1 MNDSEPKTQK
11 ITEIFL
17 HFLKVQKDQEG
28 WSSLAHEKLGKV
40 TQLNNLRKSIQQLV
54 QGKNSE
60 EIARRCEYLVS
71 QLFSEKFLRSSAKS
85 DFLESINAVLFD
97 RPYPIS
103 QVIPA
108 LLYPVAETPPDIADI
123 IDVSHQ
129 DVSHQDVTYD
139 KNPERSKAMILL
151 DADQLTIDRDTEIQ
165 LEKRTNS
172 QILYRIAFANWK
184 SKNNDRALHERHY
197 LLIHLPAGRD
207 KADGGMI
214 MFGSSIREHYPD
226 VNCIFICSND
236 QIFISLA
243 TGVIQL
249 GLQAYRLNQTGQE
262 IHVKSLN
269 GIESWMIR
277 PSIPIATLLGRLR
290 DLIEKE
296 GRGGWILIPAIE
308 ESYQK
313 HYGQSFASDLNNR
326 PPYHSLV
333 EFLKHYPKHF
343 VVHVV
348 DPDGAEIYVNCFRS
362 PLLLQSQ
369 DSQESQTPIPGLT
382 PTSKQLSQLP
392 RPPEIP
398 EISET
403 SNPSSQKIQ
412 DFEAFEAKVIQAL
425 RSLLSD
431 PSKKRL
437 ENDYFSLADLS
448 TTFQTLH
455 QAPINQLC
463 LQATDK
469 RIGVVLSS
477 QLLKTLKT
485 QKKGNTWW
493 IGLK

>member
-54 QGKNSE
+54 QGKDSE
-60 EIARRCEYLVS
+60 EIAKRCEYLIS

-85 DFLESINAVLFD
+85 DFLESVNAVLYD

-108 LLYPVAETPPDIADI
+108 LLYPVVETPPDPDI
-123 IDVSHQ
+123 IDVN
-129 DVSHQDVTYD
+129 HQDVTYD
-139 KNPERSKAMILL
+139 KNLERSKAMILL

-277 PSIPIATLLGRLR
+277 PSIPIATLLGRVR

-296 GRGGWILIPAIE
+296 GRGGWILIQAIE

-326 PPYHSLV
+326 PPYHSLI
-333 EFLKHYPKHF
+333 EFLKYYPKHF

-369 DSQESQTPIPGLT
+369 DSQESQPPIPGST
-382 PTSKQLSQLP
+382 PTSKQTSQP
-392 RPPEIP
+392 SEIL
-398 EISET
+398 ET
-403 SNPSSQKIQ
+403 SDPNSQKIQ
-412 DFEAFEAKVIQAL
+412 DFEAKVIQSL
-425 RSLLSD
+425 RSLFSD
-431 PSKKRL
+431 ASKKRL
-437 ENDYFSLADLS
+437 DKDYFSLADLS
-448 TTFQTLH
+448 STFQTLH
-455 QAPINQLC
+455 QFPINQLC
-463 LQATDK
+463 LQATNK

-485 QKKGNTWW
+485 QKQGNTWW

>member
-54 QGKNSE
+54 QGKDSE
-60 EIARRCEYLVS
+60 EIAKRCEYLIS

-85 DFLESINAVLFD
+85 DFLESINAVLYD

-108 LLYPVAETPPDIADI
+108 LLYPVVETPPDPDI
-123 IDVSHQ
+123 I

-139 KNPERSKAMILL
+139 KNLERSKAMILL

-277 PSIPIATLLGRLR
+277 PSIPIATLLGRVR

-296 GRGGWILIPAIE
+296 GRGGWILIQAIE

-326 PPYHSLV
+326 PPYHSLI
-333 EFLKHYPKHF
+333 EFLKYYPKHF

-369 DSQESQTPIPGLT
+369 DSQESQPPIPGST
-382 PTSKQLSQLP
+382 PTSKQTSQP
-392 RPPEIP
+392 SEIL
-398 EISET
+398 ET
-403 SNPSSQKIQ
+403 SDPNSQKIQ
-412 DFEAFEAKVIQAL
+412 DFEAKVIQSL

-431 PSKKRL
+431 ASKKRL
-437 ENDYFSLADLS
+437 DKDYFCLADLS
-448 TTFQTLH
+448 STFQTLH
-455 QAPINQLC
+455 QFPINQLC
-463 LQATDK
+463 LQATNK

-485 QKKGNTWW
+485 QKQGNTWW